1 MIRLILGFILGVVAT
16 YYTAPSLQSHFKDI
30 NLSSMTQMFQSDE
43 QTHSSNTFN
52 SMSPSDISALNN
64 NKMSAK
70 VRTAISLISA
80 RNLNDQTSDYAVNLI
95 TDLVE
100 QEPGLQQFVLARLND
115 GITNKEALN
124 IFEQYFSLQG

>member
-1 MIRLILGFILGVVAT
+1 MIRLIIGFILGVAAA

>member
-16 YYTAPSLQSHFKDI
+16 YYTAPSLKSPFKDI
-30 NLSSMTQMFQSDE
+30 NVSSIKQMFQSDE

-100 QEPGLQQFVLARLND
+100 QEPGLQQFVLAQLND